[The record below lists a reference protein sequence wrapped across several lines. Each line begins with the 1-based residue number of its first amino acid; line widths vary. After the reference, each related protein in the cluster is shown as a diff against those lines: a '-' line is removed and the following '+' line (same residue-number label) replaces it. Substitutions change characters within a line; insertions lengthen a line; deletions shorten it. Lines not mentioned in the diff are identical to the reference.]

1 MKLGFIGTGTITEAI
16 IHGLMRSSLNVE
28 SIVVSPRNRDIAQRL
43 EKKYLQV
50 QMGADNQAVVDG
62 SDRVFIC
69 LRSQIAEETL
79 RELRFRPDQT
89 IVSLVAM
96 ATQEQIYDWTGRT
109 AAVHRAVPLPFIEK
123 RQGKTPIYPDN
134 EFLRFFFDALGGSI
148 VLKAEKELA
157 IFLVAGS
164 MMGVYFRFIGGC
176 NNWLTSLGVDE
187 KQSAG
192 YLSAMFGSL
201 SDVMREGTS
210 PNFLELEKA
219 YSTTGGTNGML
230 ADIFQQ
236 EGGIAALTT
245 ACHQVL
251 NCVVD

>member
-28 SIVVSPRNRDIAQRL
+28 SIIVSPRNRDIASRL

-50 QMGADNQAVVDG
+50 HVGADNQAVIDG
-62 SDRVFIC
+62 SDKVFIC
-69 LRSQIAEETL
+69 LRSQITEDTL
-79 RELRFRPDQT
+79 KGLRFRPDQT
-89 IVSLVAM
+89 IISLVAM
-96 ATQEQIYDWTGRT
+96 ATQQQIYDWTGQ
-109 AAVHRAVPLPFIEK
+109 AAPVYRAVPLPFIEK

-148 VLKAEKELA
+148 ALKAEKELA
-157 IFLVAGS
+157 IFLLAGS

-187 KQSAG
+187 KQATA

-201 SDVMREGTS
+201 SDVMREVAS

-219 YSTTGGTNGML
+219 YSTAGGTNEML
-230 ADIFQQ
+230 ANIFEQ

-251 NCVVD
+251 KRVVD